1 MDWLFKDPL
10 RGCKWFNQDEFPYDR
25 GSDEIEIDFIVKG
38 GVYVMMLGVS
48 GLMMVEGGWVVYV
61 LWVSV
66 NYLRRKG

>member
-48 GLMMVEGGWVVYV
+48 GLLMVEGGWLVYV

-66 NYLRRKG
+66 NYLRRKV